1 MNTKKSLLVF
11 AAALAVPALFALIPA
26 SSASTSSCVEALSRD
41 HHVSDLSFAGGA
53 VTSSGR
59 GAARNAAQDTGSGFV
74 ITLKNGS
81 SVRGKTLTRDQASGT
96 LRLTMTQDGSGQPK
110 SYAMIAMDDADS
122 IRASSS
128 DTDSIQ
134 VKVHGGS
141 VIRCKEFSLSPDT
154 ITLKIGTRSTI
165 NVPWDQIE
173 SISFAQ

>member
-1 MNTKKSLLVF
+1 MKTKTTRWTLAIAALIIPAAVTVINDSADSGHYGFAIAAAPKVF
-11 AAALAVPALFALIPA
+11 APGRAGKPAA
-26 SSASTSSCVEALSRD
+26 
-41 HHVSDLSFAGGA
+41 
-53 VTSSGR
+53 
-59 GAARNAAQDTGSGFV
+59 AAQDTGSGFV

-81 SVRGKTLTRDQASGT
+81 SVKGRTLTRDQASGT
-96 LRLTMTQDGSGQPK
+96 LRLTMTQDAGGQPK

-122 IRASSS
+122 IKASSS

-134 VKVHGGS
+134 VKIRGGS

-165 NVPWDQIE
+165 SVPWDQIE